1 MFYCGFG
8 EVVIGWKKRKDG
20 KTPFMQWDELND
32 LGIIEMVIT
41 MVITSIYECSAKSFI
56 LFVYDD
62 GEGNQDTQ
70 AIAFFSWIL
79 PWIYAIGVDI

>member
-1 MFYCGFG
+1 
-8 EVVIGWKKRKDG
+8 
-20 KTPFMQWDELND
+20 MQCDELND
-32 LGIIEMVIT
+32 LGIIE

-70 AIAFFSWIL
+70 AFFS
-79 PWIYAIGVDI
+79 

>member
-1 MFYCGFG
+1 
-8 EVVIGWKKRKDG
+8 
-20 KTPFMQWDELND
+20 MQCDELND
-32 LGIIEMVIT
+32 LGIIE

-70 AIAFFSWIL
+70 AFFSWIL